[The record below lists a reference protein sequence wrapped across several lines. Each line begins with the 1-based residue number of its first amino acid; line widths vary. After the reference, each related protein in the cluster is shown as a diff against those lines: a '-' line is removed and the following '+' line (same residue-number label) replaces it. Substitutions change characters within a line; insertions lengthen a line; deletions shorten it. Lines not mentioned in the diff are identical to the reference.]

1 MSPKPRKKN
10 RRRPAKGEPS
20 RSEGPPRSP
29 RKSTGRATP
38 RRDRRQRQAFISP
51 RRLWVFRIVTL
62 VATPLLFVGLLEL
75 ALRVGGYGYRA
86 SVTVPCTVRGR
97 AHRGDNLHFARSF
110 FPAVLAR
117 EFEPFAFPTEK
128 PPGTYRVFVLGAS
141 AAQGVPNHA
150 FCFGRLLHVMLEA
163 RFPDRNIEVI
173 TAAMAA
179 TNSHVVLEVA
189 RDCARYEPDLFVVYL
204 GNNEVVGPYG
214 PATVFTPALSNLR
227 LIRWG
232 VGLRRTKT
240 GQLLAHLTQGWGR
253 SAGSPDRWRGMA
265 MFLGNEIRADDP
277 RLEIVYRH
285 FEHNLQD
292 ICTVAA
298 RAGAATVLCTV
309 GANLKDCPPFASEH
323 RPGLPAEQRTAWQAA
338 YERGVERETA
348 GQHADA
354 VTAYRAADEIDDS
367 YADLQFR
374 LAHCYWQA
382 GQYEP
387 AGARFRRARDLDVLR
402 FRADTPIN
410 ETIRAV
416 AGSRS
421 EQRVRL
427 ADVVET
433 LTKQSPHGVT
443 GENFFYEHVH
453 LTFEGA
459 YVLAGA
465 VLVQIESLLA
475 GDGDTQGRLGE
486 VPSLEQCAERLAFN
500 DWSHHQTLNTLVH
513 SFLGKA
519 PFTTQLYHDSRIARW
534 RQRLDAAGKELT
546 PQRLAEIAAAYRVA
560 IERKPDD
567 WRLRRDYGKLLA
579 EDLKEY
585 DAAAAQFQIVQ
596 DLLPHSY
603 TGHDALAAVR
613 RAQGHLSNAISEYE
627 AVLAIKPTFGQAHY
641 YLGWCHQKQGRADI
655 ALAHYRRAIRYAPD
669 YVPAYLSL
677 GEQLFRQGEL
687 GEAMEVCRAG
697 LAVVPN
703 HSLLRCNL
711 GMLLIKT
718 GHKQE
723 GTQEIVRALRQDPNS
738 PRIRRVAETLLEPEI
753 VHRALR

>member
-1 MSPKPRKKN
+1 
-10 RRRPAKGEPS
+10 
-20 RSEGPPRSP
+20 
-29 RKSTGRATP
+29 
-38 RRDRRQRQAFISP
+38 
-51 RRLWVFRIVTL
+51 

-75 ALRVGGYGYRA
+75 VLRVGSYGYRA

-97 AHRGDNLHFARSF
+97 AHRGDNLYFAWSF

-150 FCFGRLLHVMLEA
+150 FCFGRLLQVMLEA

-189 RDCARYEPDLFVVYL
+189 KDCARYEPDLFVVYL
-204 GNNEVVGPYG
+204 GNNEVIGPYG
-214 PATVFTPALSNLR
+214 PATVFTPALSSLR

-232 VGLRRTKT
+232 VAFRRTKT

-253 SAGSPDRWRGMA
+253 PTGSPDRWRGMA
-265 MFLGNEIRADDP
+265 MFLGNEIPADDP

-285 FEHNLQD
+285 FKHNLQG
-292 ICTVAA
+292 ICGVAA
-298 RAGAATVLCTV
+298 RAAAATVLCTV

-323 RPGLPAEQRTAWQAA
+323 RPDLSTEQRTAWQAA
-338 YERGVERETA
+338 YERGIERETA
-348 GQHADA
+348 GQYADA
-354 VTAYRAADEIDDS
+354 VRGYLVADEIDDS

-374 LAHCYWQA
+374 LAHCHWQA
-382 GQYEP
+382 GQYES

-402 FRADTPIN
+402 FRADTRIN

-433 LTKQSPHGVT
+433 LRNQSPHGVV
-443 GENFFYEHVH
+443 GEDFFYEHVH

-465 VLVQIESLLA
+465 VLEQIESLLA
-475 GDGDTQGRLGE
+475 SDGGTQARLGE
-486 VPSLEQCAERLAFN
+486 KPSLEQCAERLAFN
-500 DWSHHQTLNTLVH
+500 DWSHRQTLNTLVH

-519 PFTTQLYHDSRIARW
+519 PFTTQLYHDRRIARW
-534 RQRLDAAGKELT
+534 RQRLAAAEKELT
-546 PQRLAEIAAAYRVA
+546 PERLAEIAAAYRVA
-560 IERKPDD
+560 IEQTPDD
-567 WRLRRDYGKLLA
+567 WRLRWDYGKLLA
-579 EDLKEY
+579 EDLKQY
-585 DAAAAQFQIVQ
+585 DAAAAQFQTVQ
-596 DLLPHSY
+596 DFLPHSY

-613 RAQGHLSNAISEYE
+613 RAQGDLSNAISEYE
-627 AVLAIKPTFGQAHY
+627 AVLAIKPTFGQARY
-641 YLGWCHQKQGRADI
+641 YLGWCHQKQGRVDV
-655 ALAHYRRAIRYAPD
+655 ALAHYRQAIRYAPD

-677 GEQLFRQGEL
+677 GEQLFRRGEL
-687 GEAMEVCRAG
+687 GVAIDVCRAG
-697 LAVVPN
+697 LAVVPD
-703 HSLLRCNL
+703 HPLLRCNL
-711 GMLLIKT
+711 GMLLIKS
-718 GHKQE
+718 GQPRE
-723 GTQEIVRALRQDPNS
+723 GEDEIRRALEIDPNS
-738 PRIRRVAETLLEPEI
+738 PRIRKVAETLLGPN
-753 VHRALR
+753 VLR